1 MKLRLKFLFLMLSL
15 VLVSCGG
22 GIGAGAVIPGIA
34 CAISDDCES
43 SSSSPAIIIN
53 NNLGNY
59 QQGESLRISFTT
71 RGLDEKSVSYT
82 VAEYDKDDFRLDA
95 TEGVF
100 RSVTWEDEEEDG
112 EWLNKDY
119 LTLPAGQHSF
129 TVTATDANGKSASRS
144 FQFNVDSVRTGFY
157 VATEPSPYSG
167 NTFRE
172 LEIDIS
178 RDGFV
183 NLATFTYSGSTD
195 DLLNGNPLGSKNLM
209 CFGDSDVHGRL
220 VTGALQCGGQL
231 PRSINDSGYYWGS
244 YPIQLSTDFASVANI
259 EFELEFSKYGE
270 QFQGEFRFYDSD
282 GGLEETWTDSEGY
295 DYDSAGP
302 WIDNHKLVG
311 RYMVLFIYSQ
321 YSIDNI
327 YRDWDIFHTVQDGK
341 YILDITP
348 EFTFSSPSAQSC
360 QFYGGLSET
369 SLQELDKVLGGE
381 EAEYFY
387 YNRQRIMSAEY
398 STSGCDA
405 IIPMLGLS
413 EGESELFISQSV
425 GPATV
430 TPFLASE
437 SDWLLFGEG
446 APIGN
451 DDSDEI
457 GMILV
462 AGAGENKPFRFIA
475 TKICDSE
482 GEPTNFNNF
491 SAGSL
496 CDR

>member
-1 MKLRLKFLFLMLSL
+1 MKLRLKFLFLILSVSL
-15 VLVSCGG
+15 ASCGG
-22 GIGAGAVIPGIA
+22 GIGAGAVIPAIA

-43 SSSSPAIIIN
+43 NGSSPAIIIN

-59 QQGESLRISFTT
+59 EQGESLRISFTT
-71 RGLDEKSVSYT
+71 RGLDESSVSYT
-82 VAEYDKDDFRLDA
+82 VAEYDKDDFRIDA

-100 RSVTWEDEEEDG
+100 RSVTWEDEF
-112 EWLNKDY
+112 NKSY

-144 FQFNVDSVRTGFY
+144 FQFDVDSVRTGFY

-183 NLATFTYSGSTD
+183 NLATYTYSGSTD
-195 DLLNGNPLGSKNLM
+195 DLLNGNLGSKNLF

-220 VTGALQCGGQL
+220 VTGDLQCGGQL

-244 YPIQLSTDFASVANI
+244 YPIWLSTDFAYVANI

-270 QFQGEFRFYDSD
+270 QFQGEFRFYDTD
-282 GGLEETWTDSEGY
+282 GGLEETWTDSGGY
-295 DYDSAGP
+295 DIDLAGP

-311 RYMVLFIYSQ
+311 RYVVLYIDSQ
-321 YSIDNI
+321 YSIDDI
-327 YRDWDIFHTVQDGK
+327 YQEWDFSHTVDYEK

-381 EAEYFY
+381 GAEYFY
-387 YNRQRIMSAEY
+387 YYRQRIMSAEY

-413 EGESELFISQSV
+413 EGENELFISQSV
-425 GPATV
+425 GPAVV
-430 TPFLASE
+430 TPFSE
-437 SDWLLFGEG
+437 SESNRLLFGEG
-446 APIGN
+446 APVGN
-451 DDSDEI
+451 NGSDEI
-457 GMILV
+457 GMISV
-462 AGAGENKPFRFIA
+462 AGAGENKPFRFLA

-491 SAGSL
+491 SSENL
-496 CDR
+496 CIR